1 MHQQQKIRKRNS
13 RNNSIATASKRIK
26 YLGINIP
33 KETKDLYSENYKM
46 LMKKIKKD
54 TNRWK
59 DISCS
64 QIGKINIVKMI
75 TIHKAIYGFSTIPI
89 KLPMEFFADLKQ
101 KVLKH
106 VCKHKKVQIAKG
118 ISRRKNIAEI
128 KVYYKV
134 PEIKPVWYW
143 HTDRLID

>member
-64 QIGKINIVKMI
+64 QIGKINIVKM
-75 TIHKAIYGFSTIPI
+75 TVQPKA
-89 KLPMEFFADLKQ
+89 M
-101 KVLKH
+101 
-106 VCKHKKVQIAKG
+106 
-118 ISRRKNIAEI
+118 
-128 KVYYKV
+128 
-134 PEIKPVWYW
+134 
-143 HTDRLID
+143 